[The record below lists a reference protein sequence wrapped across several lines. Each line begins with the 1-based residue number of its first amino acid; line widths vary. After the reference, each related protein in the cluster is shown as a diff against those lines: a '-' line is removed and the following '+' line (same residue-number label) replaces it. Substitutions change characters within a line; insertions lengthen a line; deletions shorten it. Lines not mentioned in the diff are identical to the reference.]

1 MRPTRD
7 ASTRFGLGLGVGLR
21 LGLGL
26 ELSRRRGLSRSRSL
40 RLSLP
45 VYQEAIGARALLPA
59 RPEGASRAQEWADL
73 GFEGFLHALARHPLV
88 PMVRGRVRARV
99 RARGKG

>member
-7 ASTRFGLGLGVGLR
+7 ASIRFGLGLGVGVR

-26 ELSRRRGLSRSRSL
+26 EPSRGLALSRSL
-40 RLSLP
+40 RLRLRLTLT

-59 RPEGASRAQEWADL
+59 RPEGASRVQEWADL

-88 PMVRGRVRARV
+88 LRVLGRVRF
-99 RARGKG
+99 GFGFG